1 MHPWRDLPTH
11 LNSRDIQTQRA
22 YNGGA
27 VRTLAVLA
35 VLVSSSDGVHAVAR
49 GAVCGGTVGLRGGQ
63 TVHTLDGV

>member
-1 MHPWRDLPTH
+1 MQRPLPTH
-11 LNSRDIQTQRA
+11 FKQQRHTDTHRA
-22 YNGGA
+22 YNGEA

-35 VLVSSSDGVHAVAR
+35 VLVSSSDGVHTVAS